1 MWGGRDRGELGE
13 VLARVQLKAPPQA
26 PAHIH
31 CLPEAWMG
39 LRKVKTND
47 VKKDVLKIQI
57 CCDYSGG
64 LFACFYSQVWRGRVE
79 GAQQTSN

>member
-13 VLARVQLKAPPQA
+13 VLARVQLEAPPQA

-31 CLPEAWMG
+31 RLPEAWMG

-47 VKKDVLKIQI
+47 VQKM
-57 CCDYSGG
+57 
-64 LFACFYSQVWRGRVE
+64 F
-79 GAQQTSN
+79 